1 MLTASRL
8 HHGESLGS
16 DACWDSYLRVL
27 AGDPR
32 FGSTLE
38 SWLVLQHAS
47 DRCHAAGISGRAV
60 SCGDWSRLSPLQP
73 AYRLDVLC
81 APSCVWPRSLA
92 PAALDL
98 INSTLPHA
106 DKATFCSRRADNTYC
121 AALAASSTDACTL
134 LRDGCA
140 LYYEAHYLAFIGDAE
155 AFARER
161 DACERAHTRQT
172 AFEPVPI
179 ALTPLGDATLSEI
192 WHSTRSVVSQLD
204 SSSSSG
210 ASSSQPSSSSAAAAS
225 FSRVLYNVTIDST
238 SYTASGLLVEPIS
251 STHPMRGVFLYF
263 HGTMAAGDTPLSDT
277 PILTTPRSFR
287 TMEHTLLATLTQL
300 GYTVLAPDDLGIG
313 SHTTA
318 PDQAYL
324 NHRILSTV
332 AVEMLRGVQTQR
344 LTQSPMRA
352 RYRAGRRP
360 ELHLL
365 GGSHGG
371 YLTAAVQRRL
381 QEDTTL
387 SHLFVVSG
395 SFIHAAPLDAS
406 GVMLQR
412 LVDSS
417 RPYPLPLVHAT
428 GW

>member
-1 MLTASRL
+1 MCFELDVDGIASAADIALDGGGGGTSFCSQLGGVASCSRL
-8 HHGESLGS
+8 CESLGS

-121 AALAASSTDACTL
+121 AALAASSSDACAL

-161 DACERAHTRQT
+161 DACERAHTQQT
-172 AFEPVPI
+172 AFEPVPV

-204 SSSSSG
+204 SSSSSSSG

-238 SYTASGLLVEPIS
+238 SYTASGLLGANQQHSPNAWCVPLLS
-251 STHPMRGVFLYF
+251 RHDGCGRYAALRHPHPY
-263 HGTMAAGDTPLSDT
+263 HH
-277 PILTTPRSFR
+277 PRSFR

-313 SHTTA
+313 SHNRTRPGLPQSSYPKYRRCGDAAWCANPTA
-318 PDQAYL
+318 HTGANDSTVQERPPPGA
-324 NHRILSTV
+324 LSTW
-332 AVEMLRGVQTQR
+332 R
-344 LTQSPMRA
+344 LTWRLSDR
-352 RYRAGRRP
+352 
-360 ELHLL
+360 
-365 GGSHGG
+365 GGTEAVTGG
-371 YLTAAVQRRL
+371 YYA
-381 QEDTTL
+381 L
-387 SHLFVVSG
+387 S
-395 SFIHAAPLDAS
+395 PLCC
-406 GVMLQR
+406 
-412 LVDSS
+412 
-417 RPYPLPLVHAT
+417 
-428 GW
+428 